1 MPPPVVGT
9 AVYDEDLRVW
19 RIRAEPHVMMR
30 LKRVFGRIA
39 QNAFGEVRLS
49 ATEENCRELAWF
61 TQRFAFDV
69 DRPDILQERAE
80 THRGREDAL
89 AGILSTDH
97 VPPPFHTLALPARE
111 YQRLAAEMVLRNG
124 SLLLADDVGLGKT
137 ASSICV
143 LTEANALPAL
153 VVTLAHLPRQWEAEI
168 KKFAPHLTTHVVKK
182 GTPYDLTKAPRGS
195 KAPNRFPD
203 VILLNYHK
211 LAGWADTLAEKVK
224 TVIYDEAQ
232 ELRHAGTNKHAAA
245 RHISSATTYRMG
257 LTATPI
263 YNYGGEIYNVI
274 DSIRPDS
281 LGTHEEFMREWCI
294 DWGYG
299 ARPGDKPKIRDP
311 KAFGT
316 YVRRSGLML
325 RRTRAEVGRELPALT
340 RAIHHVDA
348 DEEALD
354 RVGGSAAELAR
365 IILKQGES
373 KQGEKFLASEEFN
386 NILRQATGIAK
397 APYVADFVRLLIES
411 GEKVVL
417 YGWHREVYSLWMHR
431 LADLSPVMYT
441 GSESSAQK
449 DESKRKFL
457 ADESPLLIISL
468 RAGAGLDGLQHKCR
482 TVVFG
487 ELDWSPGVHEQCVG
501 RVYRDGQ
508 PEPVLAYFLL
518 SETGSDPVVA
528 DTLGLKKQQI
538 DGLRDPSADIVE
550 TLEADPDRIKKLAE
564 AFLKQRGIALPPSG
578 P

>member
-1 MPPPVVGT
+1 MPSLGTLVHNAERREWVV
-9 AVYDEDLRVW
+9 
-19 RIRAEPHVMMR
+19 RAEPHVVMR

-39 QNAFGEVRLS
+39 QDAFGDLALS
-49 ATEENCRELAWF
+49 DTEENCRELAWF
-61 TQRFAFDV
+61 IERFPLEV
-69 DRPDILQERAE
+69 DRPDLLQARAE
-80 THRGREDAL
+80 AHKERENAF
-89 AGILSTDH
+89 AGLLSVDH
-97 VPPPFHTLALPARE
+97 IPPEFNQLALPARE
-111 YQRLAAEMVLRNG
+111 YQRLAAEMILHNG

-137 ASSICV
+137 VSSICV
-143 LTEANALPAL
+143 LTDSRALPAL

-168 KKFAPHLTTHVVKK
+168 RKFAPGLTTHVVKK
-182 GTPYDLTKAPRGS
+182 GTPYDLTKPPRGS
-195 KAPNRFPD
+195 KEPPRFPD
-203 VILLNYHK
+203 VILINYHK

-224 TVIYDEAQ
+224 TVVYDEAQ
-232 ELRHAGTNKHAAA
+232 ELRHAGTAKHSAA
-245 RHISSATTYRMG
+245 RHLSSAATYRAG

-274 DSIRPDS
+274 DAIRPDA
-281 LGTHEEFMREWCI
+281 LGTHVEFMREWCI

-299 ARPGDKPKIRDP
+299 ARQGDKPKIRDP

-316 YVRRSGLML
+316 YLRRSGIML

-348 DEEALD
+348 DEAALE
-354 RVGGSAAELAR
+354 RIGGNAAELAR

-386 NILRQATGIAK
+386 NILRQATGVAK

-417 YGWHREVYSLWMHR
+417 YGWHREVYSIWMER
-431 LADLSPVMYT
+431 LADLNPVMYT
-441 GSESSAQK
+441 GSESPTQK
-449 DESKRKFL
+449 EAAKRKFL

-487 ELDWSPGVHEQCVG
+487 ELDWSPGVHEQCAG

-508 PEPVLAYFLL
+508 TDPVLAYFLV
-518 SETGSDPVVA
+518 SETGSDPVVV
-528 DTLGLKKQQI
+528 DTLGLKRQQI
-538 DGLRDPSADIVE
+538 DGLRDPNADIVE
-550 TLEADPDRIKKLAE
+550 TLSVDPDRIKKLAE
-564 AFLKQRGIALPPSG
+564 AFLRQRGLALPP
-578 P
+578 PTQT